1 MIARPDGPEPMP
13 ETRWATPVRLPR
25 RGLVGLLAGLAL
37 SAGLPLPA
45 AAGFPP
51 GSDVAGD
58 LPPLAFTM
66 RRSSDG
72 KRVTEADYRG
82 DVVMLYFGFSR
93 CPDVCPLTMHNMAEI
108 LRRMGKR
115 AGKMRVLFVT
125 VDPVHDTLPRFK
137 SYLARFGPPPE
148 IDGLR
153 GSSVEL
159 AALVKRCFVQY
170 RAPTGPDS
178 PDPVSAITHTSY
190 VYTFGPHGRVRDL
203 LAGAGGPGVDFA
215 AMATGFD
222 RLAQTAGG
230 S

>member
-1 MIARPDGPEPMP
+1 MIARPDGLAPMP
-13 ETRWATPVRLPR
+13 DARWASGVRLPR
-25 RGLVGLLAGLAL
+25 RRLVGLLAGLAL

-45 AAGFPP
+45 VAGFPP

-82 DVVMLYFGFSR
+82 DVVVLYFGFTR

-108 LRRMGKR
+108 LGRMGR
-115 AGKMRVLFVT
+115 NAGRMRVLFVT
-125 VDPVHDTLPRFK
+125 VDPTHDTLPRLK
-137 SYLARFGPPPE
+137 SYLARFGLPPE

-159 AALVKRCFVQY
+159 AALAKRYFVQY
-170 RAPTGPDS
+170 RAPTGPES

-190 VYTFGPHGRVRDL
+190 VYVFGPHGRVRDL
-203 LAGAGGPGVDFA
+203 LAGVGGPGIDFA
-215 AMATGFD
+215 AMAAGFD

>member
-1 MIARPDGPEPMP
+1 MIARRDGSGSILDWPQ
-13 ETRWATPVRLPR
+13 ATGVRLPR
-25 RGLVGLLAGLAL
+25 RGLVGLLTVAAL

-51 GSDVAGD
+51 GSDIAGD

-72 KRVTEADYRG
+72 RRVTEADYRG
-82 DVVMLYFGFSR
+82 YVVVLYFGFTR
-93 CPDVCPLTMHNMAEI
+93 CPDICPLTMHNMAEI
-108 LRRMGKR
+108 LRRMGPS
-115 AGKMRVLFVT
+115 AGRMRVLFVT
-125 VDPVHDTLPRFK
+125 VDLAHDTLPRLK
-137 SYLARFGPPPE
+137 SYLAKSGPPPE

-153 GSSVEL
+153 GSSAEL
-159 AALVKRCFVQY
+159 AALTKRYFVQY
-170 RAPTGPDS
+170 RAPVGSAS

-190 VYTFGPHGRVRDL
+190 VYVFGPHGRARDL
-203 LAGAGGPGVDFA
+203 LAGVGGLGVDFA
-215 AMATGFD
+215 AMAAGFD